1 MDRQLIAFLDHFGV
15 PRHYPAGSMIFR
27 QGETEDCLYF
37 VREGMALVSVVTPE
51 GRDVTC

>member
-27 QGETEDCLYF
+27 QGETEEDGSG
-37 VREGMALVSVVTPE
+37 VGGHSGGEGA
-51 GRDVTC
+51 

>member
-37 VREGMALVSVVTPE
+37 VREGWLWCRWSLRR
-51 GRDVTC
+51 GGSVTC

>member
-37 VREGMALVSVVTPE
+37 VREGMALVRGGS
-51 GRDVTC
+51 VTC